1 MSSHC
6 DICAFSCFGQK
17 GNYAS
22 CCSIEERNWIMG
34 PILDYEKV
42 LSDLSE
48 KYGREV
54 TFKEVFYDFDEGSK
68 TFSARKV
75 WQDPNNFPA
84 MRIDFSTPKK
94 TCVFYNENLKVCSIY
109 EIRPET
115 CKNYFCDY
123 LERELLMNQ

>member
-1 MSSHC
+1 
-6 DICAFSCFGQK
+6 
-17 GNYAS
+17 
-22 CCSIEERNWIMG
+22 MG

-75 WQDPNNFPA
+75 WQDPNNYPA

-94 TCVFYNENLKVCSIY
+94 PVYSTTKISRSVLYTK
-109 EIRPET
+109 
-115 CKNYFCDY
+115 
-123 LERELLMNQ
+123 